1 LEDFPAG
8 FADNLALMRILV
20 TGGAGYIGSHVIRA
34 LQAAG
39 REAVALDDMSLG
51 LSARVNGIHLV
62 QMDLA
67 LEENTAELAQIL
79 KDKKIEGVI
88 HLAARKSVAESV
100 ARPEYYY
107 KQNVVS
113 VINLLEAMKV
123 AGVNRLVFSSSA
135 AAYGSPE
142 VAQVTEDYPCQPI
155 NPYGETKLIGEWLI
169 QNAQK
174 AWGLDA
180 VALRYFNVA
189 GTASAE
195 LADTS
200 IANLIPIALDAIAN
214 KRAVQVFGSDWP
226 TKDGSCVRDY
236 VHVSDLAD
244 SHVVA
249 LDYLDQPNR
258 EHMVFN
264 VGTGKGSSV
273 LEVIQIM
280 KEVLGEDFAVE
291 LTDRRPGDPA
301 ALAAD
306 VTRIQQV
313 LGWKAQFNLR
323 DIIESAFIATQR

>member
-1 LEDFPAG
+1 
-8 FADNLALMRILV
+8 MRILV

-34 LQAAG
+34 LKASA
-39 REAVALDDMSLG
+39 RDAIALDDMSLG
-51 LSARVNGIHLV
+51 LRARVKDVELV
-62 QMDLA
+62 ELDLA
-67 LEENTAELAQIL
+67 ADNATEKLSQIL
-79 KDKKIEGVI
+79 KDQKINGVI

-107 KQNVVS
+107 QQNVVS
-113 VINLLEAMKV
+113 VINLLEAMKL

-135 AAYGSPE
+135 AAYGSPDI
-142 VAQVTEDYPCQPI
+142 AQVTEDYPCQPI

-169 QNAQK
+169 SNAEK

-189 GTASAE
+189 GTGSAE

-244 SHVVA
+244 SHVAA
-249 LDYLDQPNR
+249 LDYLDRDVR

-306 VTRIQQV
+306 VTRIQEV